1 MPKHPL
7 FLFRATGL
15 AIGLLA
21 LAACSPKF
29 DWREVRGDDASF
41 SVMLPAKPARLS
53 REIDLGGTR
62 VNMTMTAAEV
72 DGITFAVG
80 SATLPD
86 AAAAT
91 KALSS
96 MKAALVRNIN
106 GTIEREASAAPGAP
120 PVIELEALGA
130 TQPAGGQPARRM
142 IARLVAKETRVYQV
156 LVVGPADKIPRDQV
170 DTFLTSFEPN

>member
-1 MPKHPL
+1 MQRHPL
-7 FLFRATGL
+7 FLIRAAWL
-15 AIGLLA
+15 AIGLLG
-21 LAACSPKF
+21 LGACSPKF

-80 SATLPD
+80 NATLPD

-91 KALSS
+91 KALLA
-96 MKAALVRNIN
+96 MKTALVRNIN
-106 GTIEREASAAPGAP
+106 GSIEREASAAPGAP
-120 PVIELEALGA
+120 PAIELEALGTTPA
-130 TQPAGGQPARRM
+130 AGGKPAPRL
-142 IARLVAKETRVYQV
+142 IARLVARDARVYQV

-170 DTFLTSFEPN
+170 DTFLTSFQPN